1 VEAEEV
7 VGASEIV
14 AIATLAIKDYEFSQ
28 IIAEWKKVL
37 EPKVGISNQIT

>member
-1 VEAEEV
+1 
-7 VGASEIV
+7 V